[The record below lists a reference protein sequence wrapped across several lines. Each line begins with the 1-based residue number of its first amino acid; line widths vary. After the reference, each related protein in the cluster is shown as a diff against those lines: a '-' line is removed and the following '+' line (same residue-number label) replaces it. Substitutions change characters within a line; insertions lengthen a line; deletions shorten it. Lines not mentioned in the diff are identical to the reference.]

1 MKWIG
6 SYRTR
11 LTAAASAL
19 ALVTACS
26 AVPSAGGGG
35 AGTPAPGNPGQ
46 GTGPGIF
53 VEDALRSTSQEPL
66 LVRGAVVATRE
77 EVRLCSALAESYPP
91 QCGGPSLKVEGLDLS
106 TVEGLKSHAGV
117 RWTETEIKLLGH
129 VRNGVLTIAANSQG

>member
-1 MKWIG
+1 M
-6 SYRTR
+6 
-11 LTAAASAL
+11 
-19 ALVTACS
+19 
-26 AVPSAGGGG
+26 
-35 AGTPAPGNPGQ
+35 
-46 GTGPGIF
+46 
-53 VEDALRSTSQEPL
+53 
-66 LVRGAVVATRE
+66 RGAVVATRE